1 MQKKKIFIEIQIPDQ
16 IKRRLSKKIEK
27 WDALPIKWSKQE
39 NFHITISF
47 IGYVDESVIPEIC
60 LKTNEA
66 VANFEAFDL
75 EMDAIV
81 LGPDPAD
88 PKMMLMTGQASGEL
102 NDLHSAIE
110 QALGMGVQGFKE
122 FRPHITLGKIRKEKW
137 DELEEKPIINEK
149 VQIIVPVEY
158 VSVMESKGGGAE
170 YVSLEDC
177 PLG

>member
-1 MQKKKIFIEIQIPDQ
+1 MQKKKIFIEIQISDQ
-16 IKRRLSKKIEK
+16 IKRRLAKKIEK
-27 WDALPIKWSKQE
+27 WSELPVKWSKEE

-66 VANFEAFDL
+66 VASLEAFDL

-81 LGPDPAD
+81 LGPDPVD
-88 PKMMLMTGQASGEL
+88 PKMVLIIGQSSEEL
-102 NDLHSAIE
+102 KNLHSTVA
-110 QALGMGVQGFKE
+110 QALGMGVQSYKE
-122 FRPHITLGKIRKEKW
+122 FKPHITLGKIRKEKW
-137 DELEEKPIINEK
+137 DLLEEKAIIDEK
-149 VQIIVPVEY
+149 VQIIIPVDC

-170 YVSLEDC
+170 YISLEDC